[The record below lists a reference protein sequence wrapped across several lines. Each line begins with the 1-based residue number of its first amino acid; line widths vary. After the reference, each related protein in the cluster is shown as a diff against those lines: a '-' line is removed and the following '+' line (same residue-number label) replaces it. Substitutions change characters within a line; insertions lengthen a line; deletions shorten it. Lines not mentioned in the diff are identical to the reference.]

1 MLGAG
6 ALLTVVSV
14 AARALILPAL
24 VWNAPHRPPFGQMF
38 FGALT
43 LIHAPL
49 FLPLP
54 SGGGGVEV
62 AFLSGFP
69 GDFGDHQVVVLLLWR
84 FYTTVLLTILGAYA
98 LIRSVGYRAATE
110 LLKIGW
116 FRRSREDEP

>member
-1 MLGAG
+1 
-6 ALLTVVSV
+6 
-14 AARALILPAL
+14 
-24 VWNAPHRPPFGQMF
+24 MF

-62 AFLSGFP
+62 AFLSGFV
-69 GDFGDHQVVVLLLWR
+69 GDFGERQVTMLLLWR
-84 FYTTVLLTILGAYA
+84 FYTTVLLTVLGGYA

-116 FRRSREDEP
+116 FRRTKETGG